1 MRGNRSKRTAF
12 LGVLVTGVAAV
23 GVASAFA
30 APAAP
35 PLPTAPAMVGT
46 NPGVQTWFKKHEPQ
60 KIALDNALQL
70 AYEQLSSGTPS
81 TGCAQLAAA
90 ANGWLA
96 TLPTPRHALDQQVGA
111 GIAQFK
117 TGAAQCI
124 AGDKASAQKSLVAGA
139 TLRAAAQAAIDE
151 LLEAPNGTVK

>member
-1 MRGNRSKRTAF
+1 
-12 LGVLVTGVAAV
+12 
-23 GVASAFA
+23 
-30 APAAP
+30 
-35 PLPTAPAMVGT
+35 MVGT
-46 NPGVQTWFKKHEPQ
+46 DPGVQRWFKQHEPQ

-90 ANGWLA
+90 ATGWLA
-96 TLPTPRHALDQQVGA
+96 TLPTPLHALDQQVGG

-124 AGDKASAQKSLVAGA
+124 VGDKASAQKSLVAGA
-139 TLRAAAQAAIDE
+139 RLRAAAQAAIDE
-151 LLEAPNGTVK
+151 LLEAPIGTVN